1 VVCKWSYVKE
11 KPMCA
16 EPKKISDDIQEIR
29 QTAQK
34 YQTVKGVINLLF
46 MAAKN
51 QTMYPENHVIYQE
64 SLQAVV
70 SRLNPFLT
78 NYGDL
83 RLDVEKDRLLYEDE
97 TVYQD
102 DSKRDKLAY
111 PLFRDGIQWM
121 EFQAGIESTEISDLI
136 KILNQ
141 YRKLHEEPKGDLV
154 TALWEKD
161 FTHMQYAATDVLWK
175 AETVKDFSFFSLTGG
190 ENQDADGH
198 GVEDTA
204 SQGATDVAEAADDDR
219 QDTADTTGVRDTAG
233 DMALPI
239 MDRTIWEMTPEE
251 LRRLEE
257 MVEEEETQ
265 TSTEDVLDV
274 LWMILGTQDEP
285 EDYAI
290 VLEFIKEEFKATL
303 AQGEFRIAL
312 DFLASLKKT
321 YQTSKTEKPWAQP
334 LLRRFFVDIAD
345 PQILGVVK
353 EVLPSLD
360 THRADQVDVFRKL
373 LLSLPPV
380 SITAIGPMLME
391 KLSASLER
399 QLMEII
405 GSLAKRDIK
414 PLESLLDRSEEDL
427 VKKLVYIL
435 GHIDGEKPRQI
446 LIKMADHPSARVRL
460 EALKALKRRN
470 KNMTK
475 ELFHLINDPVL
486 TIRRM
491 MWNHLEAYKNEETG
505 NLILD
510 YFQQKKILYRDDHQI
525 LSCFKT
531 LGCCGM
537 VSSIP
542 FLGETLLGK
551 GWDFASERS
560 LWRQGAA
567 LALLEL
573 NTQEARDVLKKAAKS
588 LFPSVR
594 SAYQKALKDHQ

>member
-1 VVCKWSYVKE
+1 
-11 KPMCA
+11 MRA
-16 EPKKISDDIQEIR
+16 NPKKINVDIQEIK

-34 YQTVKGVINLLF
+34 HQTVKGVINLLF

-51 QTMYPENHVIYQE
+51 QTMYPENHAIFQE

-70 SRLNPFLT
+70 SRLNPFLKKH
-78 NYGDL
+78 GEL
-83 RLDVEKDRLLYEDE
+83 RLDVEKDRLVYEDE

-102 DSKRDKLAY
+102 DSKRDQLAY

-121 EFQAGIESTEISDLI
+121 EFQAGIESAEISELI

-161 FTHMQYAATDVLWK
+161 FPHVQYAATDVLWK

-204 SQGATDVAEAADDDR
+204 SQDTTGVAEATDDD
-219 QDTADTTGVRDTAG
+219 QQGTADTTGARDTAG
-233 DMALPI
+233 DMALSI

-251 LRRLEE
+251 LQRLEE

-274 LWMILGTQDEP
+274 LWLILGTQDEP

-290 VLEFIKEEFKATL
+290 ILEFIKEEFKATL

-334 LLRRFFVDIAD
+334 LLRRLFVDIAD

-360 THRADQVDVFRKL
+360 THRADQVDIFRKL
-373 LLSLPPV
+373 LLSFPPV

-399 QLMEII
+399 QLMGII
-405 GSLAKRDIK
+405 GSLAKKEIE
-414 PLESLLDRSEEDL
+414 PLERLLDRSEEDL

-446 LIKMADHPSARVRL
+446 LIRMADHPSARVRL
-460 EALKALKRRN
+460 EVLKALERRDQ
-470 KNMTK
+470 NMIK

-486 TIRRM
+486 IIRRK
-491 MWNHLEAYKNEETG
+491 MWNHLEAFKNEETG

-510 YFQQKKILYRDDHQI
+510 YLQQKKILYRDDHQI

-531 LGCCGM
+531 LGCCGT

-542 FLGETLLGK
+542 FLGETFLGK
-551 GWDFASERS
+551 GWDFGSERS
-560 LWRQGAA
+560 VRRQGAA
-567 LALLEL
+567 LALLEM
-573 NTQEARDVLKKAAKS
+573 NTQEARDILKKASKS

>member
-1 VVCKWSYVKE
+1 
-11 KPMCA
+11 MRA
-16 EPKKISDDIQEIR
+16 EPQKISGDIQEIR

-70 SRLNPFLT
+70 SRLNPFLK

-83 RLDVEKDRLLYEDE
+83 RLDVEKDRLLYEEE

-121 EFQAGIESTEISDLI
+121 EFQSGIESTEISDLI

-154 TALWEKD
+154 TALWEMD
-161 FTHMQYAATDVLWK
+161 FPHVQYAATDVLWK

-190 ENQDADGH
+190 ENKDADGH
-198 GVEDTA
+198 SVDDAA
-204 SQGATDVAEAADDDR
+204 SQGATGVAEAADDDR
-219 QDTADTTGVRDTAG
+219 QDTADTTGGRDTEG
-233 DMALPI
+233 DMALSI

-251 LRRLEE
+251 LQRLEE

-274 LWMILGTQDEP
+274 LWLILDTQDEP

-290 VLEFIKEEFKATL
+290 VLDFIKEEFKATL
-303 AQGEFRIAL
+303 VQGEFRIAL

-334 LLRRFFVDIAD
+334 LLRQLFVDIAD

-373 LLSLPPV
+373 LLSFPSV
-380 SITAIGPMLME
+380 SIMAIGPMLME

-399 QLMEII
+399 RLMEII

-414 PLESLLDRSEEDL
+414 PLQRLLDRSEENL

-435 GHIDGEKPRQI
+435 GHIDGEKPMQI
-446 LIKMADHPSARVRL
+446 LIKMVDHPLARVRL
-460 EALKALKRRN
+460 EALKALERRN
-470 KNMTK
+470 KNMTR

-491 MWNHLEAYKNEETG
+491 MWNHLETYKNEETG
-505 NLILD
+505 NLILN
-510 YFQQKKILYRDDHQI
+510 YLQQKKILYRDDHQI

-531 LGCCGM
+531 LGCCGT

-542 FLGETLLGK
+542 FLGETLLGQ
-551 GWDFASERS
+551 GWDFGSEKS
-560 LWRQGAA
+560 LRRQGAA
-567 LALLEL
+567 LALLGL
-573 NTQEARDVLKKAAKS
+573 NNQEARDILKKASKN

-594 SAYQKALKDHQ
+594 SAYQKALKDQQ